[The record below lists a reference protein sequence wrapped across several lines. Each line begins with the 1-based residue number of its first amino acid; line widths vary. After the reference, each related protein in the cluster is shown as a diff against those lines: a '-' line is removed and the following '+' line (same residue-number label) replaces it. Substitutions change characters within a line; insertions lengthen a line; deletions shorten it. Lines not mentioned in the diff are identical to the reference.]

1 MHTLLGLGWDEW
13 GSIVAIVT
21 SICVLANWILNKT
34 VRIPLNNL
42 GKRLS
47 RFTDES
53 LKVRQ
58 QNADTMNAIENRV
71 IKVEGRL
78 DGHDIEFKHLY
89 EKEAKGNEKISFKNA
104 DGSLNGKLIA
114 GIISLLIVLI
124 QQVLAMFGIKFTGDW
139 SAIVAVINTVLT
151 ILGMLGV
158 ITDVQT
164 VPAPTV
170 DSKEESQVEAAAN
183 KVADEVPAPTSAV
196 ATVDS
201 SASSDTETASES
213 ASQAAK

>member
-1 MHTLLGLGWDEW
+1 M
-13 GSIVAIVT
+13 
-21 SICVLANWILNKT
+21 K
-34 VRIPLNNL
+34 
-42 GKRLS
+42 
-47 RFTDES
+47 
-53 LKVRQ
+53 
-58 QNADTMNAIENRV
+58 
-71 IKVEGRL
+71 
-78 DGHDIEFKHLY
+78 
-89 EKEAKGNEKISFKNA
+89 KISFKNA

-124 QQVLAMFGIKFTGDW
+124 QQIFAMFGIKFTGDW

-164 VPAPTV
+164 VTAPTT
-170 DSKEESQVEAAAN
+170 DNDEESQIEATAN
-183 KVADEVPAPTSAV
+183 QAADELKAPTSTVAAV
-196 ATVDS
+196 NS

>member
-1 MHTLLGLGWDEW
+1 M
-13 GSIVAIVT
+13 
-21 SICVLANWILNKT
+21 
-34 VRIPLNNL
+34 
-42 GKRLS
+42 
-47 RFTDES
+47 
-53 LKVRQ
+53 
-58 QNADTMNAIENRV
+58 
-71 IKVEGRL
+71 
-78 DGHDIEFKHLY
+78 Y
-89 EKEAKGNEKISFKNA
+89 KISFKNA

-124 QQVLAMFGIKFTGDW
+124 QQVLAVFGIKFAGDW

-164 VPAPTV
+164 VSAPTV
-170 DSKEESQVEAAAN
+170 DSDEESQVEAAAN
-183 KVADEVPAPTSAV
+183 KVADEAQTPASTVAV
-196 ATVDS
+196 VDS

>member
-1 MHTLLGLGWDEW
+1 M
-13 GSIVAIVT
+13 
-21 SICVLANWILNKT
+21 
-34 VRIPLNNL
+34 
-42 GKRLS
+42 
-47 RFTDES
+47 
-53 LKVRQ
+53 
-58 QNADTMNAIENRV
+58 
-71 IKVEGRL
+71 IK
-78 DGHDIEFKHLY
+78 
-89 EKEAKGNEKISFKNA
+89 KISFKNA

-124 QQVLAMFGIKFTGDW
+124 QQVLAVFGIKFAGDW

-164 VPAPTV
+164 VSAPTV
-170 DSKEESQVEAAAN
+170 DNKEESQVEAAAN
-183 KVADEVPAPTSAV
+183 KVADEAQTPTSTVAV
-196 ATVDS
+196 VNS